1 MHPSLHTR
9 AVDDL
14 GRRIVDGR
22 LPAGTTVLADQLAVE
37 LGVGR
42 SVIREAVRV
51 LQSLGLVTS
60 VKRVG
65 IRVLAESEWNVFDPQ
80 VVAWRVTGP
89 GQGAQLRS
97 LTELRTAVEPMAA
110 ELAAQHAADEQSAEL
125 LGTAARMRTVG
136 RSGDLDAFL
145 ELDIHFHSLVL
156 RASGNEM
163 FAAMDGMI
171 AAILRGRTTLGLM
184 PSRPHEEA
192 LQWHVDVAD
201 AVQGGRRDD
210 ARIAMDRIMRRTVT
224 EVEHVW
230 KDVPRP
236 GAGGN

>member
-1 MHPSLHTR
+1 MQPSLHSR

-14 GRRIVDGR
+14 GRRIVHGG
-22 LPAGTTVLADQLAVE
+22 LTAGTTVLADQLAAE

-65 IRVLAESEWNVFDPQ
+65 IRVLPESDWNVFDPQ
-80 VVAWRVTGP
+80 IVAWRIAGA

-110 ELAAQHAADEQSAEL
+110 ELAALHAGDERSAEL
-125 LGTAARMRTVG
+125 LGIAARMRTVG
-136 RSGDLDAFL
+136 RAGDLETFL
-145 ELDIHFHSLVL
+145 ELDIQFHSLVL

-163 FAAMDGMI
+163 FAAMHGMI
-171 AAILRGRTTLGLM
+171 AAVLRGRTTLGLM

-201 AVQGGRRDD
+201 AVAGGRQAD
-210 ARIAMDRIMRRTVT
+210 ARAAMDRIMRRTVS

-236 GAGGN
+236 

>member
-1 MHPSLHTR
+1 MPTSLHSR

-14 GRRIVDGR
+14 GRRIVHGEIG
-22 LPAGTTVLADQLAVE
+22 AGTTVLADQLALD

-42 SVIREAVRV
+42 SVVREAVRV

-65 IRVLAESEWNVFDPQ
+65 IRVQPESHWNVFDPQ
-80 VVAWRVTGP
+80 IVAWRVTGP
-89 GQGAQLRS
+89 AKGAQLRS

-125 LGTAARMRTVG
+125 LSTAARMRTVG

-145 ELDIHFHSLVL
+145 DLDIHFHSLVL

-163 FAAMDGMI
+163 FTAMDGMI
-171 AAILRGRTTLGLM
+171 AAILRGRTSLGLM
-184 PSRPHEEA
+184 PTHPHEEA
-192 LQWHVDVAD
+192 LQLHVDVAD
-201 AVQGGRRDD
+201 AVAGGRQAH
-210 ARIAMDRIMRRTVT
+210 ARSAMDSIMRRTVA

-236 GAGGN
+236 GR

>member
-14 GRRIVDGR
+14 GRRIVHGEFA
-22 LPAGTTVLADQLAVE
+22 PGATVLADQLAAD

-65 IRVLAESEWNVFDPQ
+65 IRVLPEREWNVFDPQ
-80 VVAWRVTGP
+80 VVAWRVAGP

-110 ELAAQHAADEQSAEL
+110 ELAAQHATDEQSAEL
-125 LGTAARMRTVG
+125 LSIAARMRTMG
-136 RSGDLDAFL
+136 RAGDLDAFL
-145 ELDIHFHSLVL
+145 LLDIHFHSLVL

-163 FAAMDGMI
+163 FTAMDGMI
-171 AAILRGRTTLGLM
+171 AAILRGRTSLGLM
-184 PSRPHEEA
+184 PARPHEEA

-201 AVQGGRRDD
+201 AVAGGRQGD
-210 ARIAMDRIMRRTVT
+210 ARDAMDRIMRRTVT

-230 KDVPRP
+230 NDVPRP
-236 GAGGN
+236 AH

>member
-1 MHPSLHTR
+1 MQPSLHSR

-14 GRRIVDGR
+14 GRRIVHGE
-22 LPAGTTVLADQLAVE
+22 LGAGTTVLAHDLAAE

-65 IRVLAESEWNVFDPQ
+65 IRVLPEHDWNVFDPQ
-80 VVAWRVTGP
+80 VVAWRVAGP
-89 GQGAQLRS
+89 GQGAQFRS

-110 ELAAQHAADEQSAEL
+110 ELAARYADDDQSAEL
-125 LGTAARMRTVG
+125 LATAARMRTVG
-136 RSGDLDAFL
+136 RAGDLDAFL
-145 ELDIHFHSLVL
+145 DLDIHFHSLVL
-156 RASGNEM
+156 RSSGNEM
-163 FAAMDGMI
+163 LAAMDGMI

-184 PSRPHEEA
+184 PARPHEEA
-192 LQWHVDVAD
+192 LQLHVDVAD
-201 AVQGGRRDD
+201 AVAGNRASD
-210 ARIAMDRIMRRTVT
+210 ARAAMDRIMRRTAA

-230 KDVPRP
+230 TDVPRP
-236 GAGGN
+236 GPAG

>member
-1 MHPSLHTR
+1 MQPSLHTR

-14 GRRIVDGR
+14 GRRIVHGEIA
-22 LPAGTTVLADQLAVE
+22 AGTTVLSDDLAVG

-51 LQSLGLVTS
+51 LQSLGLVVS

-65 IRVLAESEWNVFDPQ
+65 IRVLPESRWNVFDPQ
-80 VVAWRVTGP
+80 IVAWRVTGP
-89 GQGAQLRS
+89 AQGAQFRS

-110 ELAAQHAADEQSAEL
+110 ELAAQFAADEQSSEL
-125 LGTAARMRTVG
+125 LSTAARMRTVG

-145 ELDIHFHSLVL
+145 DLDIAFHSLVL

-163 FAAMDGMI
+163 FTAMDGMI

-192 LQWHVDVAD
+192 LQLHVDVAD
-201 AVQGGRRDD
+201 AVAGGRRAE
-210 ARIAMDRIMRRTVT
+210 ARSAMDNIMRRTVA

-230 KDVPRP
+230 NDVPRP
-236 GAGGN
+236 GH